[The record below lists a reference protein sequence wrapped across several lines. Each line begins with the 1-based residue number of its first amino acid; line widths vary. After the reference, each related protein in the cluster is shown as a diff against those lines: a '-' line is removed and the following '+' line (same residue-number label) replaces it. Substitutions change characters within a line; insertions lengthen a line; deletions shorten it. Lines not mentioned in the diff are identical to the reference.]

1 MKESG
6 NFGIHLHCQKVLHLK
21 MDLQQ
26 EEQLTLCI
34 ISLLTKIPVN
44 NKVAL
49 TGEIDLN
56 GSIHKIG
63 GLESKIDGGKN
74 AGVKLILYPDQ
85 NQEDIEQIKKNNPG
99 LLQDIEIRPVN
110 NIWQILD
117 TCLMEN
123 NLTFNKYLNG

>member
-1 MKESG
+1 MGILESI
-6 NFGIHLHCQKVLHLK
+6 FTVRKVLHLRWTFNSCA
-21 MDLQQ
+21 
-26 EEQLTLCI
+26 TLCI

-99 LLQDIEIRPVN
+99 ITTR
-110 NIWQILD
+110 
-117 TCLMEN
+117 
-123 NLTFNKYLNG
+123 Y

>member
-1 MKESG
+1 MEIWNSSSLSRRSNTQDGPSSG
-6 NFGIHLHCQKVLHLK
+6 GAI
-21 MDLQQ
+21 
-26 EEQLTLCI
+26 TLCI
-34 ISLLTKIPVN
+34 ISLLTKTPVN
-44 NKVAL
+44 NEVAL

-99 LLQDIEIRPVN
+99 LLQNIQIKPVKC
-110 NIWQILD
+110 IWEILD
-117 TCLMEN
+117 ICLMKNE
-123 NLTFNKYLNG
+123 LKFNKYLNS